1 MKLYEFP
8 PTRSIRVRWALQEL
22 GIEFEAITVN
32 LPAGEH
38 MQPEF
43 RALNPAG
50 RLPVLVDGDFV
61 LTESVAIVLYL
72 AEKSRDKSLVPSDIK
87 QRAEHQR
94 WMMFTVTELEQPL
107 WRIAHHT
114 TLYPE
119 QERICAEVSLARR
132 DFTQMVA
139 VMENHMRDRQY
150 LMGDRVMVG
159 DFVLAHTL
167 DWANEVKLL
176 ESSPRLV
183 AYMERMYARPRAA
196 PRITQAFA
204 QVRRG

>member
-32 LPAGEH
+32 LGAAEH
-38 MQPEF
+38 TRPEF
-43 RALNPAG
+43 RALNSAG
-50 RLPVLVDGDFV
+50 KVPVLVDGDFV
-61 LTESVAIVLYL
+61 LSESVAIVLYL
-72 AEKSRDKSLVPSDIK
+72 AEKSRDKGFVPSDVR

-94 WMMFTVTELEQPL
+94 WLMFTATELEQPL

-119 QERICAEVSLARR
+119 HERIPAEITLARR
-132 DFTQMVA
+132 DFTQMAA
-139 VMENHMRDRQY
+139 VMEEHMRDRQY

-176 ESSPRLV
+176 EGCPRLV
-183 AYMERMYARPRAA
+183 AYMERMYARPLAA

-204 QVRRG
+204 QLRRD